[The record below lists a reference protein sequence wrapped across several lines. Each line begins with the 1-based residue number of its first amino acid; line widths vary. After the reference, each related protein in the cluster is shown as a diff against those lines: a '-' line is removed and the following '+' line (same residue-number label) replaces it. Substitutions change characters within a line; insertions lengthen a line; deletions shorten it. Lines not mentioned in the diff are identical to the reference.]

1 MATIKDIRL
10 SDLLPDSINT
20 DATMLACAE
29 AADMECARILSDL
42 PVPAFLSRVDTLE
55 EPLLSLLAKQF
66 RVLFWAD
73 SLPVAK
79 KRSLIRKALIWRMH
93 HGTVYCVEDALATLY
108 GNGTVRQW
116 FEYPGAPGTPG
127 TFRIEVEV
135 TEQGLDEALYTQIE
149 QVVDATKRH
158 SQHPDGI
165 TVFLTGRGTP
175 YAGAHVSGGE
185 LTTIYP
191 WEPAPPDVPPVETYA
206 GCAIQSA
213 EIAIINPL

>member
-93 HGTVYCVEDALATLY
+93 HGTVYCVEDALAALY
-108 GNGTVRQW
+108 GNGSVLQW
-116 FEYPGAPGTPG
+116 FEYNGTPG

-135 TEQGLDEALYTQIE
+135 TEQGLDESLYTQIE

-165 TVFLTGRGTP
+165 TVFLTGHGST
-175 YAGAHVSGGE
+175 YVGVHLSGGE
-185 LTTIYP
+185 TITVYP
-191 WEPAPPDVPPVETYA
+191 WQPVTPEVPPATIHSGVAWYGSET
-206 GCAIQSA
+206 GT
-213 EIAIINPL
+213 INPQQ